1 MKINDFNSV
10 LIKFNMYARAHV
22 VMEFIVANPQEKSHL
37 ESKQLKK
44 SC

>member
-1 MKINDFNSV
+1 MKINDFNNM
-10 LIKFNMYARAHV
+10 LIKFSMYARAHV
-22 VMEFIVANPQEKSHL
+22 VMEFIVANPEQKSHL